1 MSDVTSESST
11 LDATARIGE
20 LEGKLAATERSLV
33 EAREALDA
41 AERKR
46 TIDRELVRQGAIDVE
61 TAALL
66 TEAAVSGMEKKD
78 VKGAVAELRRG
89 KPYLFHVATRASAMG
104 GVPSEVSPLE
114 DAAAEA
120 RESGDRRALLRYL
133 RMRRGA

>member
-11 LDATARIGE
+11 LDATTRIGE
-20 LEGKLAATERSLV
+20 LEGKLAAAEKSLA
-33 EAREALDA
+33 EAHQALDS

-46 TIDRELVRQGAIDVE
+46 SIERELSRQGAIDIE

-66 TEAAVSGMEKKD
+66 TEAAVTAMPKPD
-78 VKGAVAELRRG
+78 VKAAISELRRG
-89 KPYLFHVATRASAMG
+89 KPFLFRTTPRVSAMSG
-104 GVPSEVSPLE
+104 APSEASPLE
-114 DAAAEA
+114 GAAAEA